1 MIPHRHRS
9 RTRSESPGTTKS
21 GAPACT
27 SPAPSWNGAKAL
39 MLAVSVFALR
49 WSAAD
54 ATEITGTVKTNWRV
68 LADAVVY
75 IDKIDGRTFPAPQ
88 QPAVLDQVRITFVPH
103 VLPVLVGSTVRLP
116 NNDVVLHNVF
126 SPRKDRQF
134 DLGTYRPGSAKT
146 ILCDRAG
153 VIPLLCRVHHEMS
166 GFIVVVPTPY
176 YGVTDEKGTYRITGV
191 PPGSYH
197 LAAWH
202 EAKDLKVQDIVVPE
216 RGAVSADFLMT
227 R

>member
-1 MIPHRHRS
+1 MVLAITFCAVRLS
-9 RTRSESPGTTKS
+9 VA
-21 GAPACT
+21 GA
-27 SPAPSWNGAKAL
+27 G
-39 MLAVSVFALR
+39 
-49 WSAAD
+49 
-54 ATEITGTVKTNWRV
+54 EITGTVKTTWRA
-68 LADAVVY
+68 LSDAVVY
-75 IDKIDGRTFPAPQ
+75 IEKIEGKTFAPPR
-88 QPAVLDQVRITFVPH
+88 QPAVLDQVKITFVPH
-103 VLPVLVGSTVRLP
+103 VLPVLVGSTVTLP

-146 ILCDRAG
+146 IVCDRPG

-176 YGVTDEKGTYRITGV
+176 YGVTDGKGAYRITGV
-191 PPGSYH
+191 PPGSYR

-202 EAKDLKVQDIVVPE
+202 EAKALNVQDIIVPE
-216 RGAVSADFLMT
+216 RGAVSADFLMK